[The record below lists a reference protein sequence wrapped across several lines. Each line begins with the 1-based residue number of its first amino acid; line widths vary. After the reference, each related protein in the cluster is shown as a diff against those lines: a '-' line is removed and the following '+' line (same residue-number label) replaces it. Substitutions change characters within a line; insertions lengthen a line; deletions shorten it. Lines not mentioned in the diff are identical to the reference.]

1 MSEHKQKKT
10 TSTKS
15 KTDFGRQVDSMQDV
29 LQRVEMYGNKL
40 SDQIHNI
47 KRLVRT
53 NQNVVAQ
60 LRANEKTLKSLIEE
74 RRRPDQSAIKPSIK
88 PNGAVK
94 AVHNGNGACEQG
106 PGKQLLKTKSVRGV
120 NGSSE
125 ERALARLLGV
135 KTKPVLNE
143 NGALERRASKQLLG
157 PRTKSVLSE
166 NGCCEK
172 RASTQHLGATI
183 KSVWQEN
190 GACERRASAQLLGVR
205 KRMNSIDQEMERLRA
220 PRSCFPIKR
229 SPHREACKAATFEEI
244 CWTQCKPTTEGYL
257 PQKEAKAAGCSTDV
271 SWDRQ
276 ALYKSLQI
284 DLDNRQ
290 RGGRDAPAPASL
302 YSLDVDLVRHQKL
315 IERDCLDLYCQCQ
328 TLAKPMETFSMDLD
342 LDLDVASASGGAV
355 SQYEL
360 SYGDHM
366 DTYNVET
373 SAVHRKLQSKVEAL
387 RILRLELEQFRVER
401 DQYKL
406 MAETLQLRYSAL
418 KHNSELVTV
427 GGNGCG
433 PLSQNSSL
441 AALLHETR
449 EQNLKLNT
457 EVEGL
462 KQRLNE
468 IQGDMELLRETEA
481 SNKARVQAMASENA
495 ARNKEELQW
504 RRERANF
511 ICHLENLKKKNAQL
525 AFDFK
530 AIIDEKEELI
540 TERDAYKCKAHRL
553 NHELFVALR
562 AKKTHPKLLDIDGV
576 LLENK
581 YLHERVKIQEGELD
595 LTKQSISKYKSML
608 DAKRKK
614 GIVKLGGGTSANDET
629 ILSPRQ
635 VKTILESGIDLPQ
648 KTETIHDLKSL
659 CLALLDNLNDKNLA
673 LTHQKKTNKILAGKM
688 TDLEQRWQQLLAGDA
703 DSADADQEDDDDYG
717 YAPSQLLLNGYC
729 AAMVDDIDISSIPS
743 SAPDN
748 AGGTLTPEPEEHNKH
763 KPSDCNGIETL
774 QHSDD
779 GMSSLSAESVD
790 SSVYEVDVQREDFHK
805 SSSATTD
812 SGNCG
817 FGTRS
822 NGTPRISSAVARE
835 RMEDLKDLP
844 PHLATLVQKALHELD
859 LRDYEALVTI
869 RAENVASIIH

>member
-1 MSEHKQKKT
+1 
-10 TSTKS
+10 
-15 KTDFGRQVDSMQDV
+15 
-29 LQRVEMYGNKL
+29 
-40 SDQIHNI
+40 
-47 KRLVRT
+47 
-53 NQNVVAQ
+53 
-60 LRANEKTLKSLIEE
+60 
-74 RRRPDQSAIKPSIK
+74 
-88 PNGAVK
+88 
-94 AVHNGNGACEQG
+94 
-106 PGKQLLKTKSVRGV
+106 
-120 NGSSE
+120 
-125 ERALARLLGV
+125 
-135 KTKPVLNE
+135 
-143 NGALERRASKQLLG
+143 
-157 PRTKSVLSE
+157 
-166 NGCCEK
+166 
-172 RASTQHLGATI
+172 
-183 KSVWQEN
+183 
-190 GACERRASAQLLGVR
+190 
-205 KRMNSIDQEMERLRA
+205 
-220 PRSCFPIKR
+220 
-229 SPHREACKAATFEEI
+229 
-244 CWTQCKPTTEGYL
+244 
-257 PQKEAKAAGCSTDV
+257 
-271 SWDRQ
+271 
-276 ALYKSLQI
+276 
-284 DLDNRQ
+284 
-290 RGGRDAPAPASL
+290 
-302 YSLDVDLVRHQKL
+302 
-315 IERDCLDLYCQCQ
+315 
-328 TLAKPMETFSMDLD
+328 METFSMDLD
-342 LDLDVASASGGAV
+342 LDLDAAGASGGAVSV

-387 RILRLELEQFRVER
+387 RILRQELEQFRVER

-418 KHNSELVTV
+418 KRNSELGSVA
-427 GGNGCG
+427 GNGCG

-462 KQRLNE
+462 RQRLNE
-468 IQGDMELLRETEA
+468 LQGDMELLRETEA
-481 SNKARVQAMASENA
+481 SNKSRVQAMASENA

-511 ICHLENLKKKNAQL
+511 ICHLENLKKRNAQL

-581 YLHERVKIQEGELD
+581 YLHERVKIQEGELE
-595 LTKQSISKYKSML
+595 LTKQSISKYKTML

-614 GIVKLGGGTSANDET
+614 GIVKLGGGSSSTNDET

-688 TDLEQRWQQLLAGDA
+688 TDLEQRWQQLLAGD
-703 DSADADQEDDDDYG
+703 SAEASPDQEDDEEYC

-743 SAPDN
+743 TGADN
-748 AGGTLTPEPEEHNKH
+748 AGGTLTPEEPQEEHNKH
-763 KPSDCNGIETL
+763 KPGRIEVL
-774 QHSDD
+774 HSDD
-779 GMSSLSAESVD
+779 GMSSLSTESVD

-859 LRDYEALVTI
+859 MRDYEAMVTI
-869 RAENVASIIH
+869 QAEHVATIH

>member
-1 MSEHKQKKT
+1 
-10 TSTKS
+10 
-15 KTDFGRQVDSMQDV
+15 
-29 LQRVEMYGNKL
+29 
-40 SDQIHNI
+40 
-47 KRLVRT
+47 
-53 NQNVVAQ
+53 
-60 LRANEKTLKSLIEE
+60 
-74 RRRPDQSAIKPSIK
+74 
-88 PNGAVK
+88 
-94 AVHNGNGACEQG
+94 
-106 PGKQLLKTKSVRGV
+106 
-120 NGSSE
+120 
-125 ERALARLLGV
+125 
-135 KTKPVLNE
+135 
-143 NGALERRASKQLLG
+143 
-157 PRTKSVLSE
+157 
-166 NGCCEK
+166 
-172 RASTQHLGATI
+172 
-183 KSVWQEN
+183 
-190 GACERRASAQLLGVR
+190 
-205 KRMNSIDQEMERLRA
+205 
-220 PRSCFPIKR
+220 
-229 SPHREACKAATFEEI
+229 
-244 CWTQCKPTTEGYL
+244 
-257 PQKEAKAAGCSTDV
+257 
-271 SWDRQ
+271 
-276 ALYKSLQI
+276 
-284 DLDNRQ
+284 
-290 RGGRDAPAPASL
+290 
-302 YSLDVDLVRHQKL
+302 
-315 IERDCLDLYCQCQ
+315 
-328 TLAKPMETFSMDLD
+328 METFSMDLD
-342 LDLDVASASGGAV
+342 LDLDAAGASGGAVSV

-387 RILRLELEQFRVER
+387 RILRQELEQFRVER

-418 KHNSELVTV
+418 KRNSELGSVA
-427 GGNGCG
+427 GNGCG

-462 KQRLNE
+462 RQRLNE
-468 IQGDMELLRETEA
+468 LQGDMELLRETEA
-481 SNKARVQAMASENA
+481 SNKSRVQAMASENA

-511 ICHLENLKKKNAQL
+511 ICHLENLKKRNAQL

-581 YLHERVKIQEGELD
+581 YLHERVKIQEGELE
-595 LTKQSISKYKSML
+595 LTKQSISKYKTML

-614 GIVKLGGGTSANDET
+614 GIVKLGGGNSSTNDET

-688 TDLEQRWQQLLAGDA
+688 TDLEQRWQQLLAGDG
-703 DSADADQEDDDDYG
+703 ADASPDQEDDEEYG

-743 SAPDN
+743 TGADN
-748 AGGTLTPEPEEHNKH
+748 AGGTLTPEEPQEEHNKH
-763 KPSDCNGIETL
+763 KPGRIEAL
-774 QHSDD
+774 HSDD
-779 GMSSLSAESVD
+779 GMSSLSTESVD

-859 LRDYEALVTI
+859 MRDYEAMVTI
-869 RAENVASIIH
+869 QAEHVATIH